1 MTKKNYEVPVKQLR
15 WRCDPNSLGIST
27 TDDVEPSKEII
38 GQHRALGAL
47 ELGLKMPHH
56 GYNVFVTGFSGTG
69 RMTAVKQM
77 LQDFE
82 NLSAQLYDHC
92 FVYNFKNHDVPIAVR
107 LKAGEGKLFQKKME
121 EFVKDV
127 RKNLPALFESH
138 RFQDER
144 KRTFEHFQER
154 QRSVLK
160 EFEKIVHAR
169 GFEVV
174 QVQVGETMQP
184 DVVPVIECQPTGF
197 DQLEQLVKEEKL
209 TAEDVEKIWHERS
222 QLETQIQVITREM
235 RNIERKARETLNE
248 QKEKYGLP
256 LVKDLL
262 DDIRKKFEGEK
273 VSAYL
278 NDVQEE
284 IMNDLDRFTH
294 HDDAPQPPMPNTLV
308 IEDDFYEFKVNVVVD
323 NSRTKGMP
331 IIIETNPRFH
341 NLFGSIDREI
351 DRSGTWQ
358 TDFTLIKGG
367 SLLHSDGGFLVLN
380 AMDVLMEPG
389 VWHTLKT
396 TLLNERLEIQS
407 MESGVWGM
415 SSTIKPEPISVN
427 VKIILVGD
435 VDIYY
440 SLFHQDD
447 EFKKIFKVRSDF
459 DTVIARTLNN
469 LKKYSAFIGMISK
482 EEKMLSFDK
491 TAVAE
496 ILEEGTRLAGNQ
508 KKLTSRFNIIADI
521 LRESN
526 FWAMKEKAKIVTL
539 RHVRKAIQ
547 ERNFRESL
555 IEEKIKEDIEQGMLL
570 IDTAGKKIGQLNG
583 LSVYELA
590 GYSFGLPTRIT
601 ATTAMGKQGIINIER
616 EASMSG
622 PSHNKGM
629 LIVSGYFREQFA
641 QDKPLSMS
649 ASIAFEQSYSGVDGD
664 SASSTEI
671 YALLSSLAGIPLRQ
685 DIAVTGSVNQ
695 KGEIQ
700 PIGGVNEK
708 IEGFYDVCKKR
719 GLSGTHGVII
729 PIQNCDDLM
738 LRHDII
744 ESVANKEFTIYA
756 VSNITEGIEILSGYL
771 FGKRKKSGGFADN
784 TIGFFIEKKL
794 QMFAKYDKMKQD
806 EK

>member
-1 MTKKNYEVPVKQLR
+1 MAKKSYEVPVKQLR
-15 WRCDPNSLGIST
+15 WRCDPKSLGIKT
-27 TDDVEPSKEII
+27 TEDVKPSKEII

-82 NLSAQLYDHC
+82 NQSAQLHDHC
-92 FVYNFKNHDVPIAVR
+92 FVYNFKNHDVPVALR
-107 LKAGEGKLFQKKME
+107 LRAGEGKLFQKKME
-121 EFVKDV
+121 EFIKDV

-138 RFQDER
+138 RFQEER

-184 DVVPVIECQPTGF
+184 DVVPVIEGQPTGF
-197 DQLEQLVKEEKL
+197 DQLEQFVKEEKI
-209 TAEDVEKIWHERS
+209 TADDVEKIWHERS
-222 QLETQIQVITREM
+222 QLESQIQVITREM

-248 QKEKYGLP
+248 QKAKYGLP
-256 LVKDLL
+256 LIKDLL
-262 DDIRKKFEGEK
+262 DEIRKKLEGEK
-273 VSAYL
+273 VATYL

-284 IMNDLDRFTH
+284 IMSDLDRFTR
-294 HDDAPQPPMPNTLV
+294 HDDAPPQMAGGSQIV
-308 IEDDFYEFKVNVVVD
+308 EDNFYEFQVNVVVD

-351 DRSGTWQ
+351 DRNGTWQ

-440 SLFHQDD
+440 YLFHQDD

-459 DTVIARTLNN
+459 DTVILRSLSN
-469 LKKYSAFIGMISK
+469 LKKYTAFIGMISK
-482 EEKMLSFDK
+482 EEKLLSFDK

-496 ILEEGTRLAGNQ
+496 VLEEGARLAGNQ
-508 KKLTSRFNIIADI
+508 KKLTSRFNIIGDI

-526 FWAMKEKAKIVTL
+526 FWALKEKASVVTSAN
-539 RHVRKAIQ
+539 VRRAIK

-555 IEEKIKEDIEQGMLL
+555 IEEKIREEIEEGMLL
-570 IDTAGKKIGQLNG
+570 IDTQGRKIGQLNG

-590 GYSFGLPTRIT
+590 GYGFGLPTRIT

-629 LIVSGYFREQFA
+629 LIVSGYFSEQFA
-641 QDKPLSMS
+641 QDKPLS
-649 ASIAFEQSYSGVDGD
+649 
-664 SASSTEI
+664 
-671 YALLSSLAGIPLRQ
+671 
-685 DIAVTGSVNQ
+685 
-695 KGEIQ
+695 
-700 PIGGVNEK
+700 
-708 IEGFYDVCKKR
+708 
-719 GLSGTHGVII
+719 
-729 PIQNCDDLM
+729 
-738 LRHDII
+738 
-744 ESVANKEFTIYA
+744 
-756 VSNITEGIEILSGYL
+756 
-771 FGKRKKSGGFADN
+771 
-784 TIGFFIEKKL
+784 
-794 QMFAKYDKMKQD
+794 
-806 EK
+806 